1 MLEPPAGTAG
11 RPPAYSF
18 VPAAGIQ
25 TLLNSGAAGPKRQ
38 PMQFSEAV
46 KLALQSLWANKLR
59 SILTLIGVV
68 MGVASVIMVITLT
81 NTANNYM
88 GTKLSGYGAD
98 VFSIA
103 REGLIFGPD
112 DYAKFQKRKI
122 IRSDDYDAIRTGCTD
137 CKEVGAQ
144 VSRTI
149 KVVHNAHST
158 TGTDLRGYTEA
169 MFSLTN
175 VNMALGRDLNQS
187 DNDHA
192 THNAVIGYDIV
203 DNLMGDSDPLGQEIR
218 IDGVPY
224 TVVGVGERQGKTFG
238 QSQDNWVVVPLATYQ
253 HTYGTNES
261 LTLYARANGDSKVM
275 ERAEDQSRVIMRA
288 RRHDAPGAAD
298 SFEVQTNDT
307 FLDLWKQISQ
317 LFIFIVLGLASIS
330 LVVGGIVIMNIM
342 LVSVTERTR
351 EIGVRKALG
360 ARQRDVLLQFLIES
374 ALMALLGGFIG
385 IVLGVGV
392 AQIITLIFDVSVSV
406 SIGSVLL
413 GMFMATFTGIF
424 FGVYPASKAAKLD
437 PITALRS
444 EM

>member
-1 MLEPPAGTAG
+1 MGCC
-11 RPPAYSF
+11 RPAYP
-18 VPAAGIQ
+18 V
-25 TLLNSGAAGPKRQ
+25 LV

-59 SILTLIGVV
+59 SVLTLVGVV

-88 GTKLSGYGAD
+88 GSKLSGYGAD
-98 VFSIA
+98 VFTIA

-112 DYAKFQKRKI
+112 DYQRFQKRKI
-122 IRSDDYDAIRTGCTD
+122 LRIEDYEAVKAGCTY
-137 CKEVGAQ
+137 CKETGTAL
-144 VSRTI
+144 SRAI
-149 KVVHNAHST
+149 KVSHNGHST
-158 TGTDLRGYTEA
+158 TGTELRGYTEA
-169 MFSLTN
+169 MFTLSNTN
-175 VNMALGRDLNQS
+175 VALGRSLTES
-187 DNDHA
+187 DVEHA
-192 THNAVIGYDIV
+192 THDAVVGYDIV
-203 DNLMGDSDPLGQEIR
+203 DNLLSDGDPLGKEIR
-218 IDGVPY
+218 IDGTPY

-238 QSQDNWVVVPLATYQ
+238 QSQDNWVAVPLSAYQ

-261 LTLYARANGDSKVM
+261 LTIYARANGDAQIM
-275 ERAEDQSRVIMRA
+275 ERAEDQARVIMRT
-288 RRHDAPGAAD
+288 RRHDPAGKED

-360 ARQRDVLLQFLIES
+360 ARQKDVLLQFLIES

-385 IVLGVGV
+385 IILGVGV
-392 AQIITLIFDVSVSV
+392 AELITLIFDISVDV
-406 SIGSVLL
+406 SIGSILL
-413 GMFMATFTGIF
+413 GMFMATGTGIF

-437 PITALRS
+437 PIVALRS